1 MADTLKILKRNEAQ
15 RYTLGVVYEPDV
27 TDTDGDFARAEDI
40 ETASREFMGSLQ
52 KKTAAQK
59 KACDIV
65 GSFAKALS
73 AKPIRVDVTDVW
85 DDIKKVGDGLGDM
98 HAHWPED
105 LGTIVDNYIA
115 PVDFTLGKERVTKG
129 TWLLGVVW
137 SPDYFLKI
145 LSGERTGFSMGGQ
158 GRRELELVH
167 A

>member
-1 MADTLKILKRNEAQ
+1 MADFLKILKRDEAQ

-27 TDTDGDFARAEDI
+27 VDTDGDFAKAEDI
-40 ETASREFMGSLQ
+40 ESASRRFMGALQ
-52 KKTAAQK
+52 KRTAAQK

-65 GSFAKALS
+65 GAFTKALETE
-73 AKPIRVDVTDVW
+73 PIRVDVTDVW
-85 DDIKKVGDGLGDM
+85 DDLKKIGDGLGDM
-98 HAHWPED
+98 HADWSED

-115 PVDFTLGKERVTKG
+115 PVDFTLGKEKVTKG

-137 SPDYFLKI
+137 SPDYFQKI

-158 GRRELELVH
+158 GRKELVH